1 VLWGLSDWPAC
12 EEMVSAHPVY
22 LTCFTTGFL
31 VDNSSHTQSPYC
43 ITFSWPDIGY
53 SYLGCD
59 VVPYSSNA
67 YRSYS
72 GSAFGQGSLPPLVTY
87 NIPISTTAS
96 LSSPSSS
103 TSSLAPSGTPS
114 VTRANTPVGAIVG
127 GVIGGLIVIAACI
140 IITVWLIVS
149 AKKNR

>member
-1 VLWGLSDWPAC
+1 
-12 EEMVSAHPVY
+12 
-22 LTCFTTGFL
+22 L
-31 VDNSSHTQSPYC
+31 VDNSSDTQSPYC

-59 VVPYSSNA
+59 DVPYSSNA

-72 GSAFGQGSLPPLVTY
+72 GSDFGQGSLPPLVTY

-96 LSSPSSS
+96 STTSTTVGSVAGSS
-103 TSSLAPSGTPS
+103 APSGTS
-114 VTRANTPVGAIVG
+114 SATGANTPVGAIVG